1 VALRNDSPEEK
12 VMDLY
17 IDRTELIRG
26 LARVQGVVERRTTN
40 ASLAHVM
47 LSAENNTLNMTA
59 TDTMLTLIAGYPA
72 RVQAEGELSVDAQ
85 SFFQI
90 ARSLPEPT
98 VHLQTIA
105 GNRLQ
110 VRCGNAQFQ
119 VVGMGAEN
127 FPPQPAA
134 AQTANST
141 LTISGS
147 ELRRIIEETSFS
159 VCTDD
164 NRYGINGAHMEEV
177 KTDAGS
183 RLRVVTTDGSR
194 LSYSETPFA
203 GEFEMGRRMLL
214 PRKALSEIRKLIDK
228 DKGTWQI
235 IFGDRSATLQTDD
248 LTLMVRLVDG
258 ELPDYRRVLPDNSQ
272 RRVTVS
278 REHFTNALK
287 RVGIVASDRNHSVR
301 FAFESDRM
309 VLSARNVDLG
319 EAREEVPIELSGAP
333 MVTGFNVKYFQDILS
348 ATKSEQMILRLGD
361 ALDPC
366 IIEMPDRDDGLFV
379 VMPMRLD

>member
-1 VALRNDSPEEK
+1 MDAPEEK

-40 ASLAHVM
+40 LALAHVM
-47 LSAENNTLNMTA
+47 LSAQGDTLNMTA
-59 TDTMLTLIAGYPA
+59 TDTMLTLVAGYKA
-72 RVQAEGELSVDAQ
+72 RIQAEGELSVDAQ

-98 VHLQTIA
+98 VHLQSIA

-119 VVGMGAEN
+119 VVGMGAES
-127 FPPQPAA
+127 FPPQPA
-134 AQTANST
+134 ST
-141 LTISGS
+141 EKSSLSIDGNT
-147 ELRRIIEETSFS
+147 LRRIIEETSFS

-177 KTDAGS
+177 KTSDGS

-194 LSYSETPFA
+194 LSYSETPFE
-203 GEFEMGRRMLL
+203 GEFGMGRRMLL
-214 PRKALSEIRKLIDK
+214 PRKALSEIRKLIDN
-228 DKGTWQI
+228 DKGIWHVV
-235 IFGDRSATLQTDD
+235 FGDRSATLKTDD
-248 LTLMVRLVDG
+248 LTLMIRLVDG
-258 ELPDYRRVLPDNSQ
+258 EFPDYRRVLPDNSQ

-287 RVGIVASDRNHSVR
+287 RVAIVASDRNHSVR

-319 EAREEVPIELSGAP
+319 EAREEVPIELSGEP

-348 ATKSEQMILRLGD
+348 ATKSDQMILRLGD

-366 IIEMPDRDDGLFV
+366 IIEMPDRDDSLFV

>member
-1 VALRNDSPEEK
+1 
-12 VMDLY
+12 MDLY

-40 ASLAHVM
+40 LALAHVM
-47 LSAENNTLNMTA
+47 LSAQGDTLNMTA
-59 TDTMLTLIAGYPA
+59 TDTMLTLVAGYKA
-72 RVQAEGELSVDAQ
+72 RVQSEGELSVDAQ

-98 VHLQTIA
+98 VHLQSIA

-119 VVGMGAEN
+119 VVGMGAES
-127 FPPQPAA
+127 FPPQPASTEKSSLSITG
-134 AQTANST
+134 TA
-141 LTISGS
+141 
-147 ELRRIIEETSFS
+147 LRRIIEETSFS

-177 KTDAGS
+177 KTSDGS

-194 LSYSETPFA
+194 LSYSETQFE
-203 GEFEMGRRMLL
+203 GEFGMGRRMLL
-214 PRKALSEIRKLIDK
+214 PRKALSEIRKLIDN
-228 DKGTWQI
+228 DTDTWHI
-235 IFGDRSATLQTDD
+235 VFGDRSATLKTDD
-248 LTLMVRLVDG
+248 LTLMIRLVDG
-258 ELPDYRRVLPDNSQ
+258 EFPDYRRVLPDNSQ
-272 RRVTVS
+272 RRVMVS

-287 RVGIVASDRNHSVR
+287 RVAIVASDRNHSVR

-366 IIEMPDRDDGLFV
+366 IIEMPDRDDSLFV